1 MIASAC
7 LPSYV
12 LKNTV
17 CSKNQEKRCDD
28 FGTLTCKRADR
39 VEKPFIMRFC
49 SKTLGFFFLILF

>member
-7 LPSYV
+7 LQSYV
-12 LKNTV
+12 IINTV
-17 CSKNQEKRCDD
+17 CSKNQEKRCAD
-28 FGTLTCKRADR
+28 FGMHAVRTDR